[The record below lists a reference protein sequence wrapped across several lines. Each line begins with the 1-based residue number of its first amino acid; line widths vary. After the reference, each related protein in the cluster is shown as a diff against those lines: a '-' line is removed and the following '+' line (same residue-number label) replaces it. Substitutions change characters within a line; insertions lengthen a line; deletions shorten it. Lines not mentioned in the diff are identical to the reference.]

1 VTTLTEYTVTADI
14 SDLDTGRVRPRVG
27 LGHKIL
33 RLRVGS
39 SFWISNEHA
48 KTIIRRL
55 QFLMKRSCNT
65 NTAIYYRNLLPFAQL
80 VDIKVVLFGQ
90 NAMARETT
98 KFASEVKTNQP
109 KDSEA
114 DGKTKSRAKG
124 RAGSIP
130 DYSR

>member
-1 VTTLTEYTVTADI
+1 
-14 SDLDTGRVRPRVG
+14 
-27 LGHKIL
+27 
-33 RLRVGS
+33 
-39 SFWISNEHA
+39 
-48 KTIIRRL
+48 
-55 QFLMKRSCNT
+55 MKRSCNT